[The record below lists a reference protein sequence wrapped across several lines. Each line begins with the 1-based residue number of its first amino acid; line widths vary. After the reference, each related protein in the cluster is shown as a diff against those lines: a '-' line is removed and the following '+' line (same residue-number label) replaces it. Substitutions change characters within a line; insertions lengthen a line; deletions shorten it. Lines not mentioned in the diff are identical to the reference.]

1 MVKTWKAAACC
12 AVATALAGCAV
23 APVGPDNRTTEQ
35 VVAETSGR
43 PISVNN
49 NVSAGLDAAIAPII
63 NRCRR
68 DTGNLVPLA
77 YEAVSFA
84 PYNGGT
90 LPPMRVTLPSR
101 LACRV
106 AGQDVW
112 GFDVLIGNPR
122 FLNATYIG
130 SGVNYYGTAITRF
143 VSGQQMQADTAN
155 AAQLRAA
162 NQAAQAERSRECAA
176 LREAYVKRFRANP
189 APGMKVDRGMV
200 IDVRGPIALVQYST
214 YWRQTRQKDQEWVQ
228 IQSLGPPEDCPQ

>member
-1 MVKTWKAAACC
+1 MAKIWEAAACG
-12 AVATALAGCAV
+12 AAIAALAGCAV
-23 APVGPDNRTTEQ
+23 APASPDNRTTEQ

-43 PISVNN
+43 AIAVNG

-77 YEAVSFA
+77 YESVSFA
-84 PYNGGT
+84 PYNGGP
-90 LPPMRVTLPSR
+90 LPPMKATLPSR

-106 AGQDVW
+106 AGQDMW

-122 FLNATYIG
+122 FLNATYVG
-130 SGVNYYGTAITRF
+130 SGVNYYGNAITRF
-143 VSGQQMQADTAN
+143 VSSQQMQADAAN
-155 AAQLRAA
+155 AARLRTA

-176 LREAYVKRFRANP
+176 LREAYVKRIRANP

-214 YWRQTRQKDQEWVQ
+214 YWQQTRQKDQEWVQ